1 MPERL
6 QSLDRK
12 GSLNRPVTKYIRL
25 FRRPRYSIPAAMLG
39 GLLIWLVTR
48 PRSHLDS
55 SGQPFAAHEAVEQ
68 LPVVTVV
75 HPVVKPAVS
84 SITLPA
90 SVEALDQATLYAKV
104 SGYVQWIRVD
114 KGDQVRKGDV
124 LALLEVPEVDKQ
136 YQSALAAVRQ
146 AEAEEERA
154 QAETTL
160 KQVTYQRLAEVR
172 QGNPDVLPQQDVD
185 IARAA
190 YQAAEGDAKLAKAK
204 VELARAEVGR
214 LDAMRE
220 FAKIKAPFDGI
231 VTAWFVD
238 PGVLI
243 QEGSSSKGNPVLTV
257 ENIDTVRVYVAVPE
271 PNVPRIDRGKPV
283 TVFLNALAGE
293 GLQGKITRFA
303 NALDPQTRTMK
314 TEIDLRNPGHRIFPG
329 MYGTVQ
335 LKLAPEAEG
344 LFVPDAAI
352 RHDADGKP
360 FVFTVERGR
369 LRKVSVEIGIA
380 DGGSTQVTGPKA
392 NEWVALSG
400 TADLV
405 EGLSVRTLEA
415 TP

>member
-1 MPERL
+1 
-6 QSLDRK
+6 
-12 GSLNRPVTKYIRL
+12 
-25 FRRPRYSIPAAMLG
+25 
-39 GLLIWLVTR
+39 
-48 PRSHLDS
+48 
-55 SGQPFAAHEAVEQ
+55 
-68 LPVVTVV
+68 
-75 HPVVKPAVS
+75 
-84 SITLPA
+84 
-90 SVEALDQATLYAKV
+90 
-104 SGYVQWIRVD
+104 
-114 KGDQVRKGDV
+114 
-124 LALLEVPEVDKQ
+124 VPEVDKQ

-154 QAETTL
+154 KAETTL
-160 KQVTYQRLAEVR
+160 KQVTYQRLADVR

-185 IARAA
+185 TARAA
-190 YQAAEGDAKLAKAK
+190 YQVAESDAKLAKAK

-214 LDAMRE
+214 IDAMRE

-231 VTAWFVD
+231 ITARFVD

-271 PNVPRIDRGKPV
+271 PSVPRIDRGKPV

-314 TEIDLRNPGHRIFPG
+314 TEIDLRNPGHHVLPG

-335 LKLAPEAEG
+335 LKLAAAETEG

-352 RHDADGKP
+352 RHDANGKP
-360 FVFTVERGR
+360 FVFTVEQGR

-380 DGGSTQVTGPKA
+380 DGGSIQLTGPKA
-392 NEWVALSG
+392 NERVVISG

-405 EGLSVRTLEA
+405 EGLSVRTLEV

>member
-1 MPERL
+1 
-6 QSLDRK
+6 
-12 GSLNRPVTKYIRL
+12 
-25 FRRPRYSIPAAMLG
+25 MLA
-39 GLLIWLVTR
+39 GLLLWLVAR

-55 SGQPFAAHEAVEQ
+55 SRPAFAGHEALEQ
-68 LPVVTVV
+68 LPVVSVV
-75 HPVVKPAVS
+75 HPAVKPAVS

-90 SVEALDQATLYAKV
+90 SVEAMDQATLYAKV

-154 QAETTL
+154 QAETAL
-160 KQVTYQRLAEVR
+160 KQVTYKRLTDVR

-185 IARAA
+185 TARAA
-190 YQAAEGDAKLAKAK
+190 YQVAEGDAKLAKAK
-204 VELARAEVGR
+204 TELARAEVGR

-220 FAKIKAPFDGI
+220 FAKIRAPFDGI
-231 VTAWFVD
+231 VTARFVD

-257 ENIDTVRVYVAVPE
+257 ENIDTVRIYVAVPE
-271 PNVPRIDRGKPV
+271 PSVPRIDRGKAV

-314 TEIDLRNPGHRIFPG
+314 TEIDLRNPGHHILPG

-335 LKLAPEAEG
+335 IKLAAEAEG

-352 RHDADGKP
+352 RHDANGKP
-360 FVFTVERGR
+360 FVFTVEQGR
-369 LRKVSVEIGIA
+369 LRKVFVEVGTA
-380 DGGSTQVTGPKA
+380 DGGSTQVSGLKA
-392 NEWVALSG
+392 NQTVVLSG
-400 TADLV
+400 TLELA
-405 EGLSVRTLEA
+405 EGLPVRTLEA

>member
-1 MPERL
+1 
-6 QSLDRK
+6 
-12 GSLNRPVTKYIRL
+12 
-25 FRRPRYSIPAAMLG
+25 MLA
-39 GLLIWLVTR
+39 GLLLWLVAR

-55 SGQPFAAHEAVEQ
+55 SRPAFAGREAVEQ

-75 HPVVKPAVS
+75 HPVVKPALS

-90 SVEALDQATLYAKV
+90 SVEAMDQAILYAKV
-104 SGYVQWIRVD
+104 SGYLQWIRVD
-114 KGDQVRKGDV
+114 KGDPVRKGDV

-160 KQVTYQRLAEVR
+160 KQVTYQRLADVR

-185 IARAA
+185 TARAA
-190 YQAAEGDAKLAKAK
+190 YQVAESDAKLAKAK
-204 VELARAEVGR
+204 TELARAEVGR

-231 VTAWFVD
+231 VTARYVD

-243 QEGSSSKGNPVLTV
+243 QEGSSSAGNPVLTV
-257 ENIDTVRVYVAVPE
+257 ANIDTVRVYVAVPE
-271 PNVPRIDRGKPV
+271 PSVPRIDRGKSV

-314 TEIDLRNPGHRIFPG
+314 TETDLRNPGHHVLPG

-335 LKLAPEAEG
+335 LELAAETEG
-344 LFVPDAAI
+344 LLVPDAAI
-352 RHDADGKP
+352 RHDANGKP
-360 FVFTVERGR
+360 FVFTVEQGR
-369 LRKVSVEIGIA
+369 LREVPVEIGIA
-380 DGGSTQVTGPKA
+380 EGGSTQVTGPKVS
-392 NEWVALSG
+392 ERVVISG